1 MNCSWIT
8 LRDLEY
14 LLAVAKFGH
23 FAKAAEACRVSQ
35 PALSTQIKK
44 FEERLGV
51 EIFERTNQNVQITER
66 GRAVLAQVQ
75 RIVDESSLLIER
87 AKFNVEP
94 LSGPFRL
101 GAIATVGP
109 YLLPHLLG
117 PLRKTY
123 PKCELFIEEG
133 LTDGLLEKLNKG
145 ELDVVIAADTFSDSK
160 FVKTPLYFEPFLA
173 VVPQGHPLESRQY
186 LTSRDLD
193 ANEMVLLA
201 DGHCLS
207 DQVLKICPKGKGI
220 RRDLF
225 QTTSLETLRHL
236 VASGA
241 GYTLIPQLAQGEDK
255 KLKSLITYIPFEKKV
270 GRQVI
275 LVTRASF
282 SREQDI
288 RALTQLIETCMA
300 PIQKSWLR

>member
-51 EIFERTNQNVQITER
+51 EIFERTNRNVQITER

-117 PLRKTY
+117 PLSKTY
-123 PKCELFIEEG
+123 PKFELFIEEG
-133 LTDGLLEKLNKG
+133 LTVGLFEKLNKG

>member
-1 MNCSWIT
+1 
-8 LRDLEY
+8 
-14 LLAVAKFGH
+14 
-23 FAKAAEACRVSQ
+23 
-35 PALSTQIKK
+35 LSTQIKK

-51 EIFERTNQNVQITER
+51 EIFERTNRNVQITER

>member
-101 GAIATVGP
+101 GAIATVGT

>member
-1 MNCSWIT
+1 MNYSWIT

-14 LLAVAKFGH
+14 LLAVAKFEH

-51 EIFERTNQNVQITER
+51 EIFERTNRNVRITER

-87 AKFNVEP
+87 AKFNPDP
-94 LSGPFRL
+94 LSGPLRL

-109 YLLPHLLG
+109 YLLPHLLA
-117 PLRKTY
+117 PLRKSY
-123 PKCELFIEEG
+123 PNCELFIEEG

-145 ELDVVIAADTFSDSK
+145 ELDVVIAADTFSDPK

-173 VVPQGHPLESRQY
+173 VVPKGHRLESHQH
-186 LTSRDLD
+186 LSSKDLD
-193 ANEMVLLA
+193 AKEMVLLA

-207 DQVLKICPKGKGI
+207 DQVLEICPKGKGI
-220 RRDLF
+220 RKDLF

-241 GYTLIPQLAQGEDK
+241 GYTLIPQLALGEDR

-275 LVTRASF
+275 MVTRASF
-282 SREQDI
+282 SRDQDV
-288 RALTQLIETCMA
+288 RALTHLIEICMA
-300 PIQKSWLR
+300 PIQKSWNR

>member
-51 EIFERTNQNVQITER
+51 EIFERTNRNVQITER

-87 AKFNVEP
+87 AKFNIEP

-109 YLLPHLLG
+109 YLLPHFLG

-145 ELDVVIAADTFSDSK
+145 ELDVVIAADTFSDTK
-160 FVKTPLYFEPFLA
+160 FVKTPLYFEPFLG
-173 VVPQGHPLESRQY
+173 VVPHGHPLESRQY

-300 PIQKSWLR
+300 PIQKSWLQ

>member
-14 LLAVAKFGH
+14 LLAVAKFEH

-51 EIFERTNQNVQITER
+51 EIFERTNRNVQITER

-123 PKCELFIEEG
+123 PQCELFIEEG

-236 VASGA
+236 VASGT